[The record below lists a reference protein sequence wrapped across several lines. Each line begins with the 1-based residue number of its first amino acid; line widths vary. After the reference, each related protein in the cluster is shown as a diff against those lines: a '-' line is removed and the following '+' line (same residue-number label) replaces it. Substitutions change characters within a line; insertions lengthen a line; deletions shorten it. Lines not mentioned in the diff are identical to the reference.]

1 MLNYRYIR
9 LLLQK
14 QLQEGLSEEEA
25 LFLQQ
30 WYQSLE
36 TMPADLPSPEQQ
48 AVLKQQSWQELSA
61 LYEQSITGQ
70 QPTRINEPPVTAQQ
84 PLGINESSVT
94 AQQPLGIN
102 ESSVTAQQPLGINE
116 SSVTAQQPS
125 RIYEQSSSAGVERIP
140 RWQRF
145 VWPAAAALLL
155 LAGLKFLFP
164 KPAAPKPAAWVS
176 LECPPGKR
184 LKMVLPDSSVVWL
197 NSGSSLQYNPDFVQ
211 QRQFNVRNGEVFF
224 EVAKDAAH
232 PFIVKTASLAVK
244 VLGTSFNVSA
254 YTKLTQEKVT
264 VASGNVQVLDEHQ
277 CNVFLSAGQEIVYN
291 RSKAAFTTQMV
302 NAARSNSWRN
312 GDIYLTNVSLEELA
326 LKLENIYGYEVIFTN
341 NKMKQCI
348 NSLHFNDKEPVTKVL
363 DLLKIIDKISYKINN
378 GKIIISGKAC

>member
-9 LLLQK
+9 FLLQK
-14 QLQEGLSEEEA
+14 QLQEGLSEEEE

-36 TMPADLPSPEQQ
+36 TMPADMPLPEQQ
-48 AVLKQQSWQELSA
+48 AALKQQSWQELST
-61 LYEQSITGQ
+61 LYEQSVTGQ
-70 QPTRINEPPVTAQQ
+70 QSATYKQGATE
-84 PLGINESSVT
+84 
-94 AQQPLGIN
+94 
-102 ESSVTAQQPLGINE
+102 
-116 SSVTAQQPS
+116 QPS
-125 RIYEQSSSAGVERIP
+125 RIYEKSATSTHTTIKRIT

-176 LECPPGKR
+176 LQCPPGKR
-184 LKMVLPDSSVVWL
+184 LKMMLPDSSVVWL
-197 NSGSSLQYNPDFVQ
+197 NSGSSLDYNPDFVQ

-254 YTKLTQEKVT
+254 YTKLAQEKVT

-277 CNVFLSAGQEIVYN
+277 CNVILSAGQEIVYN
-291 RSKAAFTTQMV
+291 RGKAAFTTQTV

-341 NKMKQCI
+341 SKMKQCI

>member
-9 LLLQK
+9 FLLQK
-14 QLQEGLSEEEA
+14 QQQEGLIEEET

-36 TMPADLPSPEQQ
+36 TMPANLPSPEQQ

-61 LYEQSITGQ
+61 IYESAVTG
-70 QPTRINEPPVTAQQ
+70 
-84 PLGINESSVT
+84 
-94 AQQPLGIN
+94 
-102 ESSVTAQQPLGINE
+102 
-116 SSVTAQQPS
+116 QQPS
-125 RIYEQSSSAGVERIP
+125 RIYAQPSTGQQPAGIYERPPKIKRIF

-164 KPAAPKPAAWVS
+164 KPAAPQPAAWVS
-176 LECPPGKR
+176 LECPAGKR

-197 NSGSSLQYNPDFVQ
+197 NSGSSLQYNPDFLQ

-232 PFIVKTASLAVK
+232 PFIVKTKSLAVK
-244 VLGTSFNVSA
+244 VLGTSFNVAA

-277 CNVFLSAGQEIVYN
+277 CNIILGAGQEIVYN
-291 RSKAAFTTQMV
+291 RSNTAFTTQQV
-302 NAARSNSWRN
+302 NAARANSWRN

-326 LKLENIYGYEVIFTN
+326 LKLENIYGYEVVFTN
-341 NKMKQCI
+341 SKMKQCI

-363 DLLKIIDKISYKINN
+363 DLLKIIDKISYTISN
-378 GKIIISGKAC
+378 GKIIISGKPC

>member
-9 LLLQK
+9 FLLQK
-14 QLQEGLSEEEA
+14 QQQEGLSEEET

-48 AVLKQQSWQELSA
+48 AALKQHSWQELSA
-61 LYEQSITGQ
+61 TYEQSITGQ
-70 QPTRINEPPVTAQQ
+70 QPA
-84 PLGINESSVT
+84 GIYEQG
-94 AQQPLGIN
+94 A
-102 ESSVTAQQPLGINE
+102 
-116 SSVTAQQPS
+116 TAQQPS
-125 RIYEQSSSAGVERIP
+125 GIYAPSATSTPATIKRLA

-145 VWPAAAALLL
+145 VWPTAAALLL

-164 KPAAPKPAAWVS
+164 KPAAPKAAAWVS

-184 LKMVLPDSSVVWL
+184 LKMMLPDSSVVWL
-197 NSGSSLQYNPDFVQ
+197 NSGSSLDYNPDFVQ

-232 PFIVKTASLAVK
+232 PFIVKTKSLAVK
-244 VLGTSFNVSA
+244 VLGTSFNVAA

-277 CNVFLSAGQEIVYN
+277 CNVILSAGQEIVYN
-291 RSKAAFTTQMV
+291 HSKTAFTIQTV
-302 NAARSNSWRN
+302 NAPRSNSWRN

-363 DLLKIIDKISYKINN
+363 DLLKIIDKITYTINN
-378 GKIIISGKAC
+378 GKIIISGKPC

>member
-9 LLLQK
+9 FLLQK
-14 QLQEGLSEEEA
+14 QLQEGLSEEEE

-36 TMPADLPSPEQQ
+36 TMPAEMPSTEEQ
-48 AVLKQQSWQELSA
+48 AVLKQHSWQQLSA
-61 LYEQSITGQ
+61 IYGQSAT
-70 QPTRINEPPVTAQQ
+70 PPPAA
-84 PLGINESSVT
+84 I
-94 AQQPLGIN
+94 IKH
-102 ESSVTAQQPLGINE
+102 
-116 SSVTAQQPS
+116 
-125 RIYEQSSSAGVERIP
+125 IP

-145 VWPAAAALLL
+145 AWPAAAAVLLL
-155 LAGLKFLFP
+155 IGLKFLSP
-164 KPAAPKPAAWVS
+164 EQPAPKPVAWVS
-176 LECPPGKR
+176 LQCPPGKR

-232 PFIVKTASLAVK
+232 PFIVKTKSLAVK
-244 VLGTSFNVSA
+244 VLGTSFNVAA

-277 CNVFLSAGQEIVYN
+277 CNVILGAGQEIVYN
-291 RSKAAFTTQMV
+291 SSKASFSTQLV

-326 LKLENIYGYEVIFTN
+326 VKLENIYGYEVVFTN

-363 DLLKIIDKISYKINN
+363 DLLKIIDKITYTINN
-378 GKIIISGKAC
+378 GKIIISGKPC

>member
-1 MLNYRYIR
+1 MLNYRYIS

-25 LFLQQ
+25 LFLRQ

-36 TMPADLPSPEQQ
+36 TMPADMPSPEQQ

-70 QPTRINEPPVTAQQ
+70 QPSRMYEPPVTGQQPLGVNEQPVTAQQ
-84 PLGINESSVT
+84 PS
-94 AQQPLGIN
+94 P
-102 ESSVTAQQPLGINE
+102 
-116 SSVTAQQPS
+116 
-125 RIYEQSSSAGVERIP
+125 IYEDVAAEQQSGIYEKSATSTPATMRRI
-140 RWQRF
+140 RRF
-145 VWPAAAALLL
+145 VWYAAAALLL
-155 LAGLKFLFP
+155 LAGVKFLFP

-184 LKMVLPDSSVVWL
+184 LKMMLPDSSVVWL

-264 VASGNVQVLDEHQ
+264 VTSGNVQVLDEHQ
-277 CNVFLSAGQEIVYN
+277 CNVTLSAGQEIVYN
-291 RSKAAFTTQMV
+291 RSKAAFTTQTV

-326 LKLENIYGYEVIFTN
+326 LKLENIYGYEIIFTN